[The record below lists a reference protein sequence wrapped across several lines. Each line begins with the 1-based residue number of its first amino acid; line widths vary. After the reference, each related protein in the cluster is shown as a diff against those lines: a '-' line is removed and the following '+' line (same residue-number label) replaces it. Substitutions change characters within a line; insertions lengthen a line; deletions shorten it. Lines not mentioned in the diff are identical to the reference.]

1 MRENSSPHPPRLR
14 LTSVYPGHALI
25 PRTPRRTP
33 AGNGFVLHGPWGG
46 LAAGAGGRQEQ
57 APSATDS
64 SSALAESARERPE
77 LGMTPVSKVPPGSS
91 AGHSSASPHPY
102 VFLLFSFFGPVFPT
116 RPIHFPERYH
126 TTPIQ
131 SCFSS
136 HFLTD
141 NQQLSWWHVPSLL
154 RWPFT
159 KVKAFS
165 CLQPSICSL
174 CFAHMC

>member
-141 NQQLSWWHVPSLL
+141 NQQLSW
-154 RWPFT
+154 
-159 KVKAFS
+159 
-165 CLQPSICSL
+165 
-174 CFAHMC
+174 